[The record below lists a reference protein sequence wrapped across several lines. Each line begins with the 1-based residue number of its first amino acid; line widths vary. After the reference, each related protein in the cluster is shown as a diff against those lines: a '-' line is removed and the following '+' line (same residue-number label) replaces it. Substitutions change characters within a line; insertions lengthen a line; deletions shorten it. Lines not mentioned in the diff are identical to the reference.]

1 MNYENIEQKTDKI
14 VENLYNLNNNIS
26 KIKRK
31 IGLINKIYS
40 KLEHNKVLRQEN
52 KEDLIFFK
60 KLYSA
65 INITESSKK
74 IIRYLNQHTDITK
87 INYFRNFYWKKNQ
100 KTKIKK
106 NKLNI

>member
-1 MNYENIEQKTDKI
+1 MVDSYFNKAKLKIRTIKVNKLFLSKNIRLTLD
-14 VENLYNLNNNIS
+14 Y
-26 KIKRK
+26 
-31 IGLINKIYS
+31 
-40 KLEHNKVLRQEN
+40 